1 MRKYL
6 HWGETR
12 EVPKAPIPTL
22 TPLNSFDTPLYP
34 SPKPEHVATDIRK
47 LAEELR
53 SVGMM
58 LIEDRPSDS
67 DAAREAREQSRRVL
81 NRTA

>member
-34 SPKPEHVATDIRK
+34 SPE
-47 LAEELR
+47 
-53 SVGMM
+53 
-58 LIEDRPSDS
+58 DS
-67 DAAREAREQSRRVL
+67 DAAREAREQSRRVMEE
-81 NRTA
+81 RHKGR